1 MTKASKN
8 VYIDR
13 LNNIFDK
20 WNNTY
25 HRKVKMK
32 PVNVNPSTY
41 VEFNAESNE
50 KDHKFKVAD
59 HVRTSKYNLF
69 LQRVTL

>member
-50 KDHKFKVAD
+50 KDYKFKVAD

>member
-32 PVNVNPSTY
+32 PVNVNPSTH

-59 HVRTSKYNLF
+59 HVRTSKYNFF